1 MDETV
6 SLKLFH
12 LPVILDLKNLLCRK
26 NQAKDPILERFQGKR
41 KIVQHLETGRGEGVA
56 KKSLWYFKFMTFVKL
71 AARKVVLCQ
80 VGGQKERIGRLR
92 IPGVVGLIEIDPRAP
107 EKVRVEKVVI
117 ELLENRPKSF

>member
-1 MDETV
+1 
-6 SLKLFH
+6 
-12 LPVILDLKNLLCRK
+12 
-26 NQAKDPILERFQGKR
+26 
-41 KIVQHLETGRGEGVA
+41 
-56 KKSLWYFKFMTFVKL
+56 MTFVKL